1 MMNYN
6 WKFKENRKVFVEGIK
21 AGIPIGLGYFA
32 VSFSLGIM
40 AKKVGLNPIQ
50 CFVVSALNNAS
61 AGEYVGFTLIG
72 AMATYIEVAIM
83 TFIANARYLL
93 MSTAMSQR
101 VAPGTSML
109 HRIGMAFDLTD
120 EIFAVSIAR
129 EGWANPNFFYGAVC
143 IALPGWA
150 LGTSCGCIAGEIM
163 PMRIV
168 SAFSVALF
176 GMFLSVI
183 IPTGRKNK
191 LVMILIIISFALSFA
206 FETLP
211 YIRDVS
217 SGTRTIILTVLI
229 SSVAAIAFPIHDKE
243 QELDGDDNGVAVMG
257 TSGEEE

>member
-1 MMNYN
+1 MSNYN
-6 WKFKENRKVFVEGIK
+6 WKIKDNRKVFVDGIK

-50 CFVVSALNNAS
+50 CLIVSALNNAS

-72 AMATYIEVAIM
+72 AMATYIEVALM

-93 MSTAMSQR
+93 MSTAMSQK
-101 VAPGTSML
+101 VEPGTSML

-120 EIFAVSIAR
+120 EIFAVSISR
-129 EGWANPNFFYGAVC
+129 EGWANPNFIYGAVC

-150 LGTSCGCIAGEIM
+150 VGTALGCIAGEVM
-163 PMRIV
+163 PVRIV

-191 LVMILIIISFALSFA
+191 VVFALIIISFALSFA
-206 FETLP
+206 CENLP
-211 YIRDVS
+211 VIRDVS

-229 SSVAAIAFPIHDKE
+229 SSVAAIAFPVKETAKESAAGDNTNKDDKR
-243 QELDGDDNGVAVMG
+243 GDK
-257 TSGEEE
+257 